1 MLLATDSGI
10 VNHVLRELG
19 LTETGINFLAS
30 GKHTWLSMWLYGIWK
45 GLGWSAIVYLS
56 AISSIDQELYEAA
69 VVDGAG
75 RFQKMRYIT
84 IPSLMPTFI
93 TLLILAIGSF
103 LSNGFDQYYMF
114 QNAFNKDRIEVLDL
128 YVYNKGIVNQNISY
142 TTAVGMLKSL
152 VGLVLLF
159 VSNTLSGK
167 FRENKIF

>member
-1 MLLATDSGI
+1 
-10 VNHVLRELG
+10 
-19 LTETGINFLAS
+19 
-30 GKHTWLSMWLYGIWK
+30 
-45 GLGWSAIVYLS
+45 
-56 AISSIDQELYEAA
+56 
-69 VVDGAG
+69 
-75 RFQKMRYIT
+75 
-84 IPSLMPTFI
+84 MPTFI

-167 FRENKIF
+167 FRENKIFWQMDRRKLQWKKQNDLWEQKGR